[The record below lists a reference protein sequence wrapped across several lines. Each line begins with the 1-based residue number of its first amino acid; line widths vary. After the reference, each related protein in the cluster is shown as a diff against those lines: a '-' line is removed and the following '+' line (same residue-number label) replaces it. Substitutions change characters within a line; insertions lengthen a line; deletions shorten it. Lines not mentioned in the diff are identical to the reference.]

1 MSTTRTSQ
9 AVNSKRIIGLALM
22 IVGSIVMLAYVG
34 MLALQVRAFLN
45 ASPADLLGSGI
56 GLGLASVRLIPSLAF
71 NHGAVFSWLG
81 KMLVLFSALVVIVAG
96 LALLQ
101 NRSARTASSGRLN
114 TQQPTKGEQ

>member
-9 AVNSKRIIGLALM
+9 AVNSKRIIGLALL

-34 MLALQVRAFLN
+34 ILALQVRAFLN
-45 ASPADLLGSGI
+45 ASPSDLLGSGI

-101 NRSARTASSGRLN
+101 NRSATASSGRLN
-114 TQQPTKGEQ
+114 AQQTKGEQ

>member
-1 MSTTRTSQ
+1 MSTTRTSG

-34 MLALQVRAFLN
+34 ILALQVRAFLN
-45 ASPADLLGSGI
+45 ASPTDLLGSGI

-71 NHGAVFSWLG
+71 NHGALFSWLG
-81 KMLVLFSALVVIVAG
+81 KMLVSFSALGAIVAG

-101 NRSARTASSGRLN
+101 NRSATASSGRLN
-114 TQQPTKGEQ
+114 AQQTKGEQ

>member
-9 AVNSKRIIGLALM
+9 TVNSKSITGLALM

-45 ASPADLLGSGI
+45 ASPTDLLGSGI

-71 NHGAVFSWLG
+71 NHGALFSWLG
-81 KMLVLFSALVVIVAG
+81 KMLVSFSALVVIVAG

-101 NRSARTASSGRLN
+101 NRSGSKTFDSRL
-114 TQQPTKGEQ
+114 TEQEPTKGEQ